1 MPKKNLKAAAAAQME
16 DMKTAT
22 AAQRLAAASQKQE
35 PEAKE
40 KEKNSAPFTIW
51 TTPENVRRWKAYQK
65 AKKGS
70 IKTQA
75 ALFELAIAEYMQAH
89 PVTDE
94 EKAELLKS
102 LEL

>member
-1 MPKKNLKAAAAAQME
+1 MSKKDLKAAAAAQME
-16 DMKTAT
+16 DMKNAT
-22 AAQRLAAASQKQE
+22 AAQRLAAASQQE
-35 PEAKE
+35 PEPKE
-40 KEKNSAPFTIW
+40 KEKNSAPFTVW

-65 AKKGS
+65 AKKGT

-75 ALFELAIAEYMQAH
+75 ALFELALAEYMQAH